1 MLFIFLV
8 QLVNLAL
15 YSQTK
20 VNMKFILFRILIKI
34 KINHNSKTVVDMK
47 SQQLPVV
54 ATDTEVEKILIMLKL
69 CEYDTSTY

>member
-1 MLFIFLV
+1 M

-20 VNMKFILFRILIKI
+20 ANMKFILLLILI

-47 SQQLPVV
+47 SQPLPVV
-54 ATDTEVEKILIMLKL
+54 ATDTEAEKVLAMLKL
-69 CEYDTSTY
+69 CEDDTSTCE